1 MRRSSREPS
10 GNGAPLFQPRPEPL
24 DHIAVVL
31 SPVWAGDRR
40 LVALGWDSW
49 GRAPLPD
56 VLPER
61 MARVAPV
68 GHDPQRHARQSVQ
81 QGDGR
86 WELVGLPWRERE
98 GDCPARAVGDHAG
111 LGSKAAT

>member
-1 MRRSSREPS
+1 MWRFSRELS
-10 GNGAPLFQPRPEPL
+10 GYGSPLLQSGPEAL
-24 DHIAVVL
+24 DLVPVVVD
-31 SPVWAGDRR
+31 PFWAGEWA
-40 LVALGWDSW
+40 LVAPGWDSW

-56 VLPER
+56 VLSEGV
-61 MARVAPV
+61 ARVAPV
-68 GHDPQRHARQSVQ
+68 GYDPQRHARQSVQ